1 MRKPVA
7 LVVAVLFAT
16 ASPLAAFTMV
26 ERGAS
31 FSTHVKLQQAA
42 LCDGSVKLA
51 PGTYKVEIAS
61 MGDGSVHASFFD
73 STGRKAGEARG
84 IIAVLRQ
91 ASAPAPGTL
100 QPGAANSVQKVQ
112 PTGEVKLDNTGGQAA
127 SLNFTKL
134 GFGAN
139 SKSTFKTEGQ
149 SLKLDIVSSDGSH
162 SILIGLLL
170 PAVQKVREAAAKP

>member
-7 LVVAVLFAT
+7 LVTAAVL
-16 ASPLAAFTMV
+16 ASAAPLAAFTLV
-26 ERGAS
+26 EKNSS
-31 FSTHVKLQQAA
+31 FATRVTLQQAA

-51 PGTYKVEIAS
+51 PGAYRVEIVS
-61 MGDGSVHASFFD
+61 MADGSVRASFFD
-73 STGRKAGEARG
+73 NAGRKAGEAHG

-91 ASAPAPGTL
+91 APAAGAA

-112 PTGEVKLDNTGGQAA
+112 PSGEVKLAPAGSQTSAPNFAA
-127 SLNFTKL
+127 A

-139 SKSTFKTEGQ
+139 SRSAFHTEGQ
-149 SLKLDIVSSDGSH
+149 SLKLEIFSADGSR

-170 PAVQKVREAAAKP
+170 PAVQKVREAAAKPH